1 MSRQSAE
8 CLLFAQ
14 EPSPLLVGYLRGQYL
29 HCHMT
34 VERTLDTLEDDTET
48 TAADLA
54 SIIEAGRRRFCCD
67 TELQVA

>member
-1 MSRQSAE
+1 
-8 CLLFAQ
+8 
-14 EPSPLLVGYLRGQYL
+14 
-29 HCHMT
+29 MT